1 MSEINLTDGG
11 STENYIH
18 IVEEAYLDGEVDFD
32 EAHRLIQNYLAWKR
46 TEPTQYMGIYDD

>member
-18 IVEEAYLDGEVDFD
+18 IEEAYLDGQVDFD

-46 TEPTQYMGIYDD
+46 TEPTQYMGIYDE